1 MQTEPL
7 ISVIVPVYNVAPY
20 LELALDS
27 IRYQSYQ
34 NLEIILINDGS
45 TDDSESI
52 CKDIASQDERF
63 RYIYQENAGA
73 SVARNRGLDLAN
85 GEYIIFVDSDD
96 WLERN
101 AIEFLYQNLIKY
113 DTDIASGNYNMYHDV
128 NQQFHIKVF
137 DDDYSETLYDNRED
151 IVKHIAEQEMRDM
164 AWSGPVMKLFK
175 RELFDGLRFPVGKS
189 VEDTFIMYKVF
200 IKAKRVIHIEK
211 AIYWYRIGQESSLNS
226 LWSEKRVIDEMMAW
240 DERLALIGMLGY
252 DISGH
257 SFLYHCRAT
266 RALEKLEEAG
276 LQKSETYR
284 RVKEKLYILSREWE
298 K

>member
-1 MQTEPL
+1 MC
-7 ISVIVPVYNVAPY
+7 
-20 LELALDS
+20 
-27 IRYQSYQ
+27 IR
-34 NLEIILINDGS
+34 D
-45 TDDSESI
+45 
-52 CKDIASQDERF
+52 R
-63 RYIYQENAGA
+63 
-73 SVARNRGLDLAN
+73 
-85 GEYIIFVDSDD
+85 
-96 WLERN
+96 
-101 AIEFLYQNLIKY
+101 Y

-137 DDDYSETLYDNRED
+137 DGDYSETLYDNRED
-151 IVKHIAEQEMRDM
+151 IVKKIAEQEMRDM

>member
-73 SVARNRGLDLAN
+73 SVARNRGLDLAS

-96 WLERN
+96 WLDTS
-101 AIEFLYQNLIKY
+101 AIEILYRNLKKY
-113 DTDIASGNYNMYHDV
+113 DADIAAGNYNMYNDSK
-128 NQQFHIKVF
+128 QEFSFKVF
-137 DDDYSETLYDNRED
+137 DSDYREQVYAD
-151 IVKHIAEQEMRDM
+151 KEIMCQFAKQEMKDM
-164 AWSGPVMKLFK
+164 AWACTMMKLYK
-175 RELFDGLRFPVGKS
+175 MDLFAGLRFPLGKN
-189 VEDTFIMYKVF
+189 VEDNY
-200 IKAKRVIHIEK
+200 HIQ
-211 AIYWYRIGQESSLNS
+211 GFS
-226 LWSEKRVIDEMMAW
+226 
-240 DERLALIGMLGY
+240 
-252 DISGH
+252 
-257 SFLYHCRAT
+257 
-266 RALEKLEEAG
+266 
-276 LQKSETYR
+276 
-284 RVKEKLYILSREWE
+284 
-298 K
+298 

>member
-1 MQTEPL
+1 MKTEPL

-20 LELALDS
+20 LELALNS

-52 CKDIASQDERF
+52 CEDIASQDERF
-63 RYIYQENAGA
+63 RYIYQENMGA
-73 SVARNRGLDLAN
+73 SVARNRGLDLAS
-85 GEYIIFVDSDD
+85 GEYITFVDSDD
-96 WLERN
+96 WLDTS
-101 AIEFLYQNLIKY
+101 AIEILYRNLKKY
-113 DTDIASGNYNMYHDV
+113 DADIASGNYNIYDDV
-128 NQQFHIKVF
+128 SQEFHFKVF
-137 DDDYSETLYDNRED
+137 EGDYSERLYDNRED
-151 IVKHIAEQEMRDM
+151 IVKQIAEQEMIDM

-189 VEDTFIMYKVF
+189 VEDTFTMYKVF

-211 AIYWYRIGQESSLNS
+211 AIYWYRIGRESSLNN

-240 DERLALIGMLGY
+240 DERIALISMLGY
-252 DISGH
+252 DILGH
-257 SFLYHCRAT
+257 SFLYRCRAT
-266 RALEKLEEAG
+266 HVLEKLEEAG
-276 LQKSETYR
+276 LRESETYR
-284 RVKEKLYILSREWE
+284 RVQEKLYILSREWE

>member
-73 SVARNRGLDLAN
+73 SVARNRGLDLAS

-96 WLERN
+96 WLDTS
-101 AIEFLYQNLIKY
+101 AIEILYRNLKKY
-113 DTDIASGNYNMYHDV
+113 DADIAAGNYNMYNDSK
-128 NQQFHIKVF
+128 QEFSFKVF
-137 DDDYSETLYDNRED
+137 DSDYREQVYAD
-151 IVKHIAEQEMRDM
+151 KE
-164 AWSGPVMKLFK
+164 
-175 RELFDGLRFPVGKS
+175 
-189 VEDTFIMYKVF
+189 IMCQF
-200 IKAKRVIHIEK
+200 AK
-211 AIYWYRIGQESSLNS
+211 
-226 LWSEKRVIDEMMAW
+226 
-240 DERLALIGMLGY
+240 
-252 DISGH
+252 
-257 SFLYHCRAT
+257 
-266 RALEKLEEAG
+266 
-276 LQKSETYR
+276 
-284 RVKEKLYILSREWE
+284 
-298 K
+298 

>member
-200 IKAKRVIHIEK
+200 IKAKRVI
-211 AIYWYRIGQESSLNS
+211 
-226 LWSEKRVIDEMMAW
+226 DEMMAW